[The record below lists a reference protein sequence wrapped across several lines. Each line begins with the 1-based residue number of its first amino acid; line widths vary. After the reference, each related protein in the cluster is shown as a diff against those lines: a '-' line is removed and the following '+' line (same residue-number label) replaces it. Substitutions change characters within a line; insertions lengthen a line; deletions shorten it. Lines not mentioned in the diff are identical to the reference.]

1 LVGALEHANELRQ
14 EQHMV
19 NVEELG
25 WDASTA
31 IELDHSLLKA
41 PHVKLRSCTTGE
53 KGDVV
58 FCIDLRI
65 NRPNIEISSTTEL
78 HSMEHF
84 LLEGFRKYLPE
95 NFISIGVMGCQT
107 GFYLVLL
114 NEGHA
119 QKVCSV
125 YKSILNDILAAKKV
139 PYASLQECGNY
150 RNHDLAMAQK
160 VARRLL
166 ETQSNWL
173 QVI

>member
-1 LVGALEHANELRQ
+1 
-14 EQHMV
+14 MV
-19 NVEELG
+19 NVEKLG

-31 IELDHSLLKA
+31 KELDHRLLKA
-41 PHVKLRSCTTGE
+41 PHVKLRSFTTGE

-58 FCIDLRI
+58 YCIDLRI
-65 NRPNIEISSTTEL
+65 NRPNTAISSTTEL

-114 NEGHA
+114 NEGRA
-119 QKVCSV
+119 DKICSV
-125 YKSILNDILAAKKV
+125 YKSILNDILAATEV
-139 PYASLQECGNY
+139 PYASIAECGNF
-150 RNHDLAMAQK
+150 RNHDLELARNI
-160 VARRLL
+160 ARRLL
-166 ETQSNWL
+166 EAQSNWL